1 MTTSSTK
8 RFDVHEAITTQIIQ
22 AIEAGTGP
30 LQMPWHRS
38 GGAIYRP
45 TNIASGNAYRGVNVI
60 ALWAAAHSRGF
71 EHGVW
76 GTYRQWQAK
85 GGQVRRGE
93 KSSLVVFY
101 KTLDADDDHHHQQQD
116 DEQQHRRFVAKASYV
131 FNVDQVDN
139 VDTDVDAP
147 KPDIDPVVRDQS
159 AEAFL
164 TATRAVIREG
174 GDRAFYHPSDDTITM
189 PDRWRFTGTET
200 ITPTEAWYA
209 TAFHELVHWS
219 GAQKRLDRQ
228 FGERFGDDAY
238 AVEEM
243 VAEIG
248 AAFLCGDLGITAEP
262 RPDHAAY
269 VDHWLRIMKG
279 DRKAVFAAA
288 SAASKAADYLAGLA
302 KPEEVRDAA

>member
-8 RFDVHEAITTQIIQ
+8 RFDVHEAITDQIIQ
-22 AIEAGTGP
+22 AIETGTGP

-60 ALWAAAHSRGF
+60 ALWAAAYSRGF

-93 KSSLVVFY
+93 KSSLVIFY
-101 KTLDADDDHHHQQQD
+101 KTLDAADDDHQH
-116 DEQQHRRFVAKASYV
+116 DEEQHRRFVAKASYV

-139 VDTDVDAP
+139 VDVDVDAP
-147 KPDIDPVVRDQS
+147 KPDVDPVVRDQS

-164 TATRAVIREG
+164 TATRAMIREG
-174 GDRAFYHPSDDTITM
+174 GDRAFYRPSDDTITM

-219 GAQKRLDRQ
+219 GASMRLDRQ

-279 DRKAVFAAA
+279 DRKAVFTAA

>member
-189 PDRWRFTGTET
+189 PDRWRCTGTET
-200 ITPTEAWYA
+200 ITPT
-209 TAFHELVHWS
+209 
-219 GAQKRLDRQ
+219 
-228 FGERFGDDAY
+228 
-238 AVEEM
+238 
-243 VAEIG
+243 
-248 AAFLCGDLGITAEP
+248 
-262 RPDHAAY
+262 
-269 VDHWLRIMKG
+269 
-279 DRKAVFAAA
+279 
-288 SAASKAADYLAGLA
+288 
-302 KPEEVRDAA
+302 

>member
-1 MTTSSTK
+1 M
-8 RFDVHEAITTQIIQ
+8 
-22 AIEAGTGP
+22 
-30 LQMPWHRS
+30 
-38 GGAIYRP
+38 
-45 TNIASGNAYRGVNVI
+45 
-60 ALWAAAHSRGF
+60 
-71 EHGVW
+71 
-76 GTYRQWQAK
+76 
-85 GGQVRRGE
+85 
-93 KSSLVVFY
+93 
-101 KTLDADDDHHHQQQD
+101 
-116 DEQQHRRFVAKASYV
+116 
-131 FNVDQVDN
+131 
-139 VDTDVDAP
+139 
-147 KPDIDPVVRDQS
+147 
-159 AEAFL
+159 
-164 TATRAVIREG
+164 IREG
-174 GDRAFYHPSDDTITM
+174 GDRAFYRPSDDAITM

-248 AAFLCGDLGITAEP
+248 AAFLCGDLGITTEP

-279 DRKAVFAAA
+279 DRTAVFSAA

-302 KPEEVRDAA
+302 KPEQMRDAA

>member
-8 RFDVHEAITTQIIQ
+8 RFDVHEAITDQIIQ

-60 ALWAAAHSRGF
+60 ALWAAAQSRGF
-71 EHGVW
+71 EQGVW
-76 GTYRQWQAK
+76 GTYRQWQAR

-93 KSSLVVFY
+93 TSSLVVFY
-101 KTLDADDDHHHQQQD
+101 KTLDADDDHHQQQD
-116 DEQQHRRFVAKASYV
+116 DEQQNRRFVAKASYV

-139 VDTDVDAP
+139 VDIDVDAP
-147 KPDIDPVVRDQS
+147 KPDVDPVVRDQS

-164 TATRAVIREG
+164 TATQAVIREG
-174 GDRAFYHPSDDTITM
+174 GDRAFYRPSDDTITM

-302 KPEEVRDAA
+302 KPEQVRDAA

>member
-8 RFDVHEAITTQIIQ
+8 RFDVHEAITDQIIQ
-22 AIEAGTGP
+22 AIGAGTGP

-60 ALWAAAHSRGF
+60 ALWAAAQSRGF
-71 EHGVW
+71 EQGVW
-76 GTYRQWQAK
+76 GTYRQWQAR

-101 KTLDADDDHHHQQQD
+101 KTLDADDDHHQQQD

-139 VDTDVDAP
+139 VDVDVDAP
-147 KPDIDPVVRDQS
+147 KPDVDPVVRDQS

-164 TATRAVIREG
+164 TATQAVIREG
-174 GDRAFYHPSDDTITM
+174 GDRAFYRPSDDTITM

-228 FGERFGDDAY
+228 FAERFGDDAY

-248 AAFLCGDLGITAEP
+248 AAFLCGDLGITTEP

-288 SAASKAADYLAGLA
+288 SAASKAADYLVGLA
-302 KPEEVRDAA
+302 KPEQVRDAA

>member
-8 RFDVHEAITTQIIQ
+8 RFDVHEAITDQIIQ

-30 LQMPWHRS
+30 VQMPWHRS

-71 EHGVW
+71 ENGVW
-76 GTYRQWQAK
+76 GTYRQWQDQGA
-85 GGQVRRGE
+85 QVRRGE
-93 KSSLVVFY
+93 KASLVIFY
-101 KTLDADDDHHHQQQD
+101 KTLADGDDEHQHDDDQQQ
-116 DEQQHRRFVAKASYV
+116 RRFVAKASYV
-131 FNVDQVDN
+131 FNIEQVDT
-139 VDTDVDAP
+139 VDVGVDVDAP
-147 KPDIDPVVRDQS
+147 KPGVDPVIRDQA

-164 TATRAVIREG
+164 AATQAAIREG
-174 GDRAFYHPSDDTITM
+174 GDRAFYLPSEDIITM

-219 GAQKRLDRQ
+219 GATMRLDRQ

-238 AVEEM
+238 AIEEM

-269 VDHWLRIMKG
+269 IDHWLRIMKG

-288 SAASKAADYLAGLA
+288 SAASRAAEYLADLGGR
-302 KPEEVRDAA
+302 ES